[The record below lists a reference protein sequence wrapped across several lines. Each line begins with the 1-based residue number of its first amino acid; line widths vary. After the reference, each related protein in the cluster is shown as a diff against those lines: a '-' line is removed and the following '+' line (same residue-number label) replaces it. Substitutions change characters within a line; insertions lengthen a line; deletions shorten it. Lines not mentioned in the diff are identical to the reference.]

1 MKSLIT
7 FLFLSILIISCD
19 SEPKR
24 DGYII
29 DGTAKG
35 VYNGIRVYLKVMD
48 SNGRQFDKDTA
59 IVMNEKFTFKGKVT
73 GPEMQYIY
81 VNSVLGALPIIVENS
96 EITVEINKDD
106 LGDSKI
112 TGTKSNDGLFAFTK
126 RMRELNEQQQQL
138 NMSLREASQAQENE
152 KVMSLQNDLANLNIE
167 MSEYPFE
174 FINSNL
180 DNNFSLTLIESM
192 LKNKNSDIDKI
203 LNAYN
208 ALKEDLKTSET
219 GIRALAEIQ
228 SIQKI
233 LEGQASTNIGKIAP
247 NFSAPNTEG
256 KTIALNDIK
265 GKVTIID
272 FWAAWCGP
280 CRRENPNVVKVY
292 KQFHDKG
299 LEIIGVSLDGT
310 PRQQDA
316 KADWLK
322 AIADDNLTW
331 HHVSNLNYFND
342 PVAQMYNIQSI
353 PATFILDAE
362 GKIVAKNLRG
372 PALEEKIAEML
383 N

>member
-1 MKSLIT
+1 
-7 FLFLSILIISCD
+7 
-19 SEPKR
+19 
-24 DGYII
+24 
-29 DGTAKG
+29 
-35 VYNGIRVYLKVMD
+35 
-48 SNGRQFDKDTA
+48 
-59 IVMNEKFTFKGKVT
+59 
-73 GPEMQYIY
+73 
-81 VNSVLGALPIIVENS
+81 
-96 EITVEINKDD
+96 
-106 LGDSKI
+106 
-112 TGTKSNDGLFAFTK
+112 
-126 RMRELNEQQQQL
+126 MRELNEQQQQL